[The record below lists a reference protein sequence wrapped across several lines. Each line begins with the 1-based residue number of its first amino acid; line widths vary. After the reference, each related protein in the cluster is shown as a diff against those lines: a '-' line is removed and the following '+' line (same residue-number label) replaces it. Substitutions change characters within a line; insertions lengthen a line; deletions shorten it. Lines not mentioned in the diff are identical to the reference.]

1 MRITDILRHKG
12 TEVVTLQPDAP
23 IADAVALLR
32 DRGIGSIVVAG
43 TDSPVVGMVWE
54 RELAHSLGR
63 ISPDAPVSEIMKT
76 DIVTL
81 PPETNIEQVAELMTE
96 KRVRHIPVVK
106 DGELRGLVSIGDV
119 VKARLDELAAERD
132 QLVAYVQS

>member
-63 ISPDAPVSEIMKT
+63 VSPDAPVSEIMKT